1 MRKRIDKC
9 PHCGSEKVED
19 KEVIKAL
26 TFHADGNGHCLEC
39 PIRIDGCSSI
49 MASLAL
55 KLINRQKAYIAYWMD
70 EAVNAK
76 KEAVKEFA
84 ERLKGETLIAYNYP
98 IQAVIDKVLKEI
110 MEENKK

>member
-1 MRKRIDKC
+1 MTEHKFTD
-9 PHCGSEKVED
+9 E
-19 KEVIKAL
+19 EVIKAL

-55 KLINRQKAYIAYWMD
+55 KLINRQKADIAYWMD

-76 KEAVKEFA
+76 KEAAKGFA
-84 ERLKGETLIAYNYP
+84 EYAKNARDKDEKET
-98 IQAVIDKVLKEI
+98 D
-110 MEENKK
+110 